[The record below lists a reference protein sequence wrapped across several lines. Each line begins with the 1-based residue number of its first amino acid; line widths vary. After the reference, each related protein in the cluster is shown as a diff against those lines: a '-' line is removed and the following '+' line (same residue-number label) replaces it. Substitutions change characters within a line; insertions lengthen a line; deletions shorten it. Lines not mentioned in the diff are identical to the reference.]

1 MKTSLNILFLFF
13 YFFGADLTI
22 NVKAINQQEKPYIK
36 IHRTFQSPL
45 DTSTEFEYETRDPSM
60 LVRYDGF
67 QFCPQLNG
75 AYFDVGVP
83 LKVSMIEEAEA
94 QLSPEEM
101 HYYRIRSSKQTLK
114 WDDTAFDPFTSE
126 NDEISFAGQTASRR
140 RKPSSQIMVDS
151 TTAREVDNS
160 LITATID
167 FLAKKILDE
176 SLKVKASYSKGRK
189 MTATEYFQS
198 KSEEEKSEYS
208 VHRMAC
214 FMAAD
219 GNNERIKFVVS
230 RNK

>member
-1 MKTSLNILFLFF
+1 MSLSIFSCLLALISYNWVTASYSYL
-13 YFFGADLTI
+13 GPDH
-22 NVKAINQQEKPYIK
+22 K

-45 DTSTEFEYETRDPSM
+45 DISTEFEYETRDPSM

-75 AYFDVGVP
+75 AYFDAGVP
-83 LKVSMIEEAEA
+83 LKVSMIKEAED
-94 QLSPEEM
+94 QLSLNGKNS
-101 HYYRIRSSKQTLK
+101 YRMRSSEHALK
-114 WDDTAFDPFTSE
+114 WDDTAFDPFTRES
-126 NDEISFAGQTASRR
+126 DEKSFDDQASS
-140 RKPSSQIMVDS
+140 RKKVMVDS
-151 TTAREVDNS
+151 TTAHDVDYS

-176 SLKVKASYSKGRK
+176 SLKVTASFSKGRK